1 MKLKS
6 TWLLL
11 AAVVGFAGAAFAQ
24 KKPTSYNSESVESV
38 TATVIAVDVAKRLI
52 ELRGPQGRTE
62 TFEVSDEVRNLPQV
76 KVGDNLVVRYYA
88 SINAEIRPK
97 GAPAPVLSD
106 VGQSVGAAR
115 APEGAKPAVAVGNV
129 VSQTVVI
136 QSVDNKTHT
145 VMFSGP
151 DGLVR
156 NVQVQNPDAQKF
168 IATLKKGDQ
177 VDVTFGEAL
186 AVSVEAA
193 K

>member
-6 TWLLL
+6 TCVLL
-11 AAVVGFAGAAFAQ
+11 AAVLGFAGAALAQ
-24 KKPTSYNSESVESV
+24 KKPTSFNSERVESV
-38 TATVIAVDVAKRLI
+38 TATVVAVDVAKRLI
-52 ELRGPQGRTE
+52 ELRGPEGRTE

-97 GAPAPVLSD
+97 GAPAPD
-106 VGQSVGAAR
+106 VGESVGAAR
-115 APEGAKPAVAVGNV
+115 APAGAKPGVAIGSV

-156 NVQVQNPDAQKF
+156 NVQVQDPDAQKF